1 MKPGSLVA
9 PFLLSAGLSL
19 GLSQPAG
26 AHDRTFSL
34 FILDG
39 AYYPGL
45 SGHRYYG
52 YGGYGY
58 DPHRCGDYGQRG
70 HHGHDRYRHHGR
82 KQEWRHH
89 GHGGGD
95 YD

>member
-34 FILDG
+34 FVLDG
-39 AYYPGL
+39 NYYPGL
-45 SGHRYYG
+45 SGYHYD
-52 YGGYGY
+52 GYGY
-58 DPHRCGDYGQRG
+58 DHHRWHDYGHRG
-70 HHGHDRYRHHGR
+70 HHGFDRCRHHGR
-82 KQEWRHH
+82 KPEWRHH
-89 GHGGGD
+89 GHDGGYYG
-95 YD
+95 

>member
-1 MKPGSLVA
+1 MKSGSLIA

-19 GLSQPAG
+19 GLLQTAG

-39 AYYPGL
+39 GFYPGL
-45 SGHRYYG
+45 SGYRYYG
-52 YGGYGY
+52 YDGCGYE
-58 DPHRCGDYGQRG
+58 HRGWRDYGHRR

-82 KQEWRHH
+82 NPEWRLH
-89 GHGGGD
+89 GHDGGK